1 MTKLLL
7 NTLASMMLFGGC
19 TNQKDL
25 DMNTTTIN
33 GTIYM
38 KGSAPHTYL
47 VIEDNQHNKYQIANP
62 KEFDI
67 IHKQNQ
73 TISVQAKI
81 IKQSKSPLIPAQ
93 IKILNITSKN
103 L

>member
-7 NTLASMMLFGGC
+7 STLASMMLFGGC

-47 VIEDNQHNKYQIANP
+47 VIEDSQHKKYKITNP

-73 TISVQAKI
+73 TLSLQAKI
-81 IKQSKSPLIPAQ
+81 IKQSKSPLIPTQ
-93 IKILNITSKN
+93 IEIVEIK
-103 L
+103 

>member
-25 DMNTTTIN
+25 DMNTITIN

-47 VIEDNQHNKYQIANP
+47 VIEDKQHNKYQITNP
-62 KEFDI
+62 KKFDI

-73 TISVQAKI
+73 TLSLQTKI
-81 IKQSKSPLIPAQ
+81 IKQSKSPLIPTQ
-93 IKILNITSKN
+93 IEIVEIK
-103 L
+103 

>member
-1 MTKLLL
+1 MQKLLL
-7 NTLASMMLFGGC
+7 STLASMMLFGGC

-38 KGSAPHTYL
+38 KGLAPHTYL
-47 VIEDNQHNKYQIANP
+47 VIEDSQHKKYQITNP

-67 IHKQNQ
+67 IHKQYQ
-73 TISVQAKI
+73 TLSLQAKI
-81 IKQSKSPLIPAQ
+81 IKQSKSPLIPTQ
-93 IKILNITSKN
+93 IEIVGIRQ
-103 L
+103 